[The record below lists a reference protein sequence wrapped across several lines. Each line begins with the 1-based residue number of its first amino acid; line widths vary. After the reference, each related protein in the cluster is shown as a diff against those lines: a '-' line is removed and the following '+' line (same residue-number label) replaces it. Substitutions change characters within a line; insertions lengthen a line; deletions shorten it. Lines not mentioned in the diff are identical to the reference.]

1 MDNSGKSYC
10 VSPYLFFLMRDS
22 KIIAWDYK
30 RHQQYVIEKHHF
42 DRLLQ
47 ISSVSHK
54 RCSERHDD
62 ELFSAG
68 FLLEEDEKLE
78 WHWDILSQIFHFGTS
93 IIETENSDQAQDPHL
108 FIDEYI
114 SYCNNQFS
122 NEALSYISER
132 PCLEKIIL
140 PSPNIDFLSKI
151 DFLDVL
157 KSRKTCR
164 SFIGSE
170 VVSMDDLSNLLY
182 VSFGDFHS
190 SENDYEMHG
199 YQKVGM
205 RKTSP
210 SGGGLHPTE
219 AYLIINKVIG
229 LKSGVYYYSSE
240 EHALFFLSFGDVYE
254 RLTGIF
260 CGQYFYENTPFGIF
274 LTSRFDKLWN
284 KYPHSRAYR
293 VALMDIGHISQTFQL
308 VATAMGMKTWLSG
321 AFQDEAVRTLLK
333 ITGASEQPFLFLTCG
348 TSQDTSALDAV
359 ARSKNIFRG

>member
-1 MDNSGKSYC
+1 MSNDKKLYC
-10 VSPYLFFLMRDS
+10 VSPYLFFLIKDS

-30 RHQQYVIEKHHF
+30 HHQQYEIEKHHF
-42 DRLLQ
+42 NRLLQ
-47 ISSVSHK
+47 LSSVSHMH
-54 RCSERHDD
+54 CLEEYDD

-68 FLLEEDEKLE
+68 FLLEYDAQLD
-78 WHWDILSQIFHFGTS
+78 WHWDILSQIFHFGTC
-93 IIETENSDQAQDPHL
+93 ITETENSDQAQDPHL

-122 NEALSYISER
+122 NESLNYISNR
-132 PCLEKIIL
+132 PSLEKIIL
-140 PSPNIDFLSKI
+140 PSPDIDFLSKI
-151 DFLDVL
+151 DFLAVL

-170 VVSMDDLSNLLY
+170 AVSLDDLSSLLY

-190 SENDYEMHG
+190 SGSDYETYG

-219 AYLIINKVIG
+219 AYLVINKVIG
-229 LKSGVYYYSSE
+229 LKSGVYYYSPA
-240 EHALFFLSFGDVYE
+240 EHALFFLSVGNVYD
-254 RLTGIF
+254 RLTEML
-260 CGQYFYENTPFGIF
+260 CGQFFYENTSFGIF

-321 AFQDEAVRTLLK
+321 AFQDEDVRTLLK
-333 ITGASEQPFLFLTCG
+333 ITPASEQPFLFLTCG
-348 TSQDTSALDAV
+348 ASHDASALDV
-359 ARSKNIFRG
+359 VVRSKNIS